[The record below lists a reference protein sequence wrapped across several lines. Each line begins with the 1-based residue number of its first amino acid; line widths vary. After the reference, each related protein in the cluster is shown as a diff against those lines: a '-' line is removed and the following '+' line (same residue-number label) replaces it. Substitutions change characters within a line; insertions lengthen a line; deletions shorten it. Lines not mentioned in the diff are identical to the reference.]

1 MNNSTTLTF
10 TLLINSTISQG
21 TYTFSGNKSDKTL
34 TKLVKKLLTDENLVG
49 LTVRK
54 PVDFMAADLTIS
66 SQALMGEIA
75 ATDRAIAEARQDLAK
90 KEKRQRTKKSNTKN
104 SALHQSLVK
113 SDKIETT
120 RISD

>member
-66 SQALMGEIA
+66 SQALMGAIA

-113 SDKIETT
+113 SDNIETT